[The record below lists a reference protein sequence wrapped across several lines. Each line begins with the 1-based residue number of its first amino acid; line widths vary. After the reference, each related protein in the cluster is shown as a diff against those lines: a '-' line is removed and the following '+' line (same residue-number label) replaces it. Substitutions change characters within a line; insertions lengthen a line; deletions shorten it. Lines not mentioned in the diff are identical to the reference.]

1 MKNLLEKIRVLNKT
15 IQKITNDPVNFD
27 NIAATLSL
35 TTKSQVTLVGRKGK
49 ILSLHVIPEE
59 NELIYQPPVGKTPKY
74 LDEEENEK
82 LINVIATK
90 PDIHIDKNKVLT
102 IVPVY
107 GGGERL
113 GTLIFGKK
121 GIKFEVEDLVL
132 FEYAATV
139 TGIEIL
145 RLINERREKKAREKE
160 SLRLAMDSLSY
171 SEIEALK
178 LIFNDVREKE
188 AFLIASKIA
197 QKHRLTR
204 SVIVNALR
212 KMESAGVINARSLGM
227 KGTHVQIINQYF
239 LDQIQA
245 V

>member
-1 MKNLLEKIRVLNKT
+1 MKSLLEKIRILNRT
-15 IQKITNDPVNFD
+15 IQKSTDDPVNFD
-27 NIAATLSL
+27 NIAATLSV
-35 TTKSQVTLVGRKGK
+35 TTNSQVTLVGRKGK
-49 ILSLHVIPEE
+49 ILSLYAIPEE

-82 LINVIATK
+82 LINVMTTK
-90 PDIHIDKNKVLT
+90 PDINIDKNKVLT
-102 IVPVY
+102 IVPVN

-121 GIKFEVEDLVL
+121 GDKFSIEDLVL
-132 FEYAATV
+132 FEFAATV

-145 RLINERREKKAREKE
+145 RLINERKERKAREKE
-160 SLRLAMDSLSY
+160 SLKLAMNSLSY

-178 LIFNDVREKE
+178 LIFNDVQDKE
-188 AFLIASKIA
+188 TFLIASKIA

-227 KGTHVQIINQYF
+227 KGTHVKIINEYF